1 MQKESNGLG
10 KVYPYIPNSAPENK
24 RQMMEFLGID
34 DLADLYTSIPEEL
47 IYRGPLDIDPAL
59 LDEYSLKRHTEML
72 LSENISCSDFCN
84 YLGAGCAQHYVPAVV
99 DEITTRGEFLTCY
112 ASESWSDHGKY
123 QAFFEYN
130 SMMVELLETDVISAP
145 QFDGGQA
152 LATAI
157 SMSNRIN
164 GRKKVLM
171 PEFMN
176 PQHRATIENY
186 IDAAQVDQ
194 QIEIVYFRRDR
205 DQATIDLE
213 DLESKLDETVTAVV
227 LDNRSFL
234 GVLEPLAGQVGEL
247 AKKFGAEYIVY
258 VDPISLGVLEPPSR
272 YGATFT
278 CGDLHS
284 LGLHLAFGGG
294 HAGFISTKFDEKY
307 IYQYKDFFYAMA
319 EPEVEGEYVFGNMMF
334 DRTHYAKRAKGN
346 EFTGTGTNLWMISS
360 AVYLALMGPK
370 GMQEVGETIYLHSNY
385 AAREMSKIPKVSLRF
400 SGDIFQEFV
409 VDFNDT
415 GLTVEEINSKL
426 LEHKIFGGLDLSK
439 VFHELGQ
446 CALYSVTEIH
456 TKEMIDR
463 LVSSLTAIVS

>member
-1 MQKESNGLG
+1 MQKERNRLG
-10 KVYPYIPNSAPENK
+10 RVYPYIPNSAPENQ
-24 RQMMEFLGID
+24 RQMMEYLGIEE
-34 DLADLYTSIPEEL
+34 LSELYTEIPKEL
-47 IYRGPLDIDPAL
+47 IYKEPLDIDTAL
-59 LDEYSLKRHTEML
+59 LDEYSLRKHTETL
-72 LSENISCSDFCN
+72 LSENISCSDYCS

-112 ASESWSDHGKY
+112 GSESWSDHGKY

-157 SMSNRIN
+157 SMANRIN
-164 GRKKVLM
+164 GRKKVLL
-171 PEFMN
+171 PEFLN
-176 PQHRATIENY
+176 PQHLATIENY
-186 IDAAQVDQ
+186 LDAAQADH
-194 QIEIVYFRRDR
+194 QIEIVTYKRSREEG
-205 DQATIDLE
+205 TIDIQ
-213 DLESKLDETVTAVV
+213 DLESKLDQTVTAVV
-227 LDNRSFL
+227 LDNRNFF
-234 GVLEPLAGQVGEL
+234 GVLESCAEQVGKL
-247 AKKFGAEYIVY
+247 AEKFGAEYIVY
-258 VDPISLGVLEPPSR
+258 VDPISLGILEPPSR

-294 HAGFISTKFDEKY
+294 HAGFISTNFDEKY

-319 EPEVEGEYVFGNMMF
+319 EPEVKGEYVFGNMMF

-385 AAREMSKIPKVSLRF
+385 AAREISKIPRVRIRF
-400 SGDIFQEFV
+400 KGNIFQEFV
-409 VDFNDT
+409 VDFNET
-415 GLTVEEINSKL
+415 GLTVRDINTRL
-426 LEHKIFGGLDLSK
+426 LEQKIFGGLDLSN
-439 VFHELGQ
+439 VFHDLGQ

-456 TKEMIDR
+456 SKEMIDR
-463 LVSSLTAIVS
+463 LVHSLAEIVA